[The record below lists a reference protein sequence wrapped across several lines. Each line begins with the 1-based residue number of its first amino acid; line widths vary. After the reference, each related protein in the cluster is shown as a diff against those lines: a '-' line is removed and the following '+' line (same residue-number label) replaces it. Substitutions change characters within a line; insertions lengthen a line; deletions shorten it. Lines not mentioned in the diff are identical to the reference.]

1 MKRKSSPFRILPVKR
16 NTLEGILLSE
26 GYCLSKIQASKDPIP
41 ESANE
46 FSAIIILG
54 GPMSVYEGIKY
65 LDEEQ
70 AIIQD
75 AVQNKIPTLGICLG
89 SQLDRWS
96 YRRNSL

>member
-1 MKRKSSPFRILPVKR
+1 
-16 NTLEGILLSE
+16 
-26 GYCLSKIQASKDPIP
+26 
-41 ESANE
+41 
-46 FSAIIILG
+46 
-54 GPMSVYEGIKY
+54 MSVYEGIKY

-70 AIIQD
+70 AIIRD